1 MSARKKRI
9 FDLNVKIGA
18 TTIILP
24 IYEKQS
30 DISVIER
37 IMEKYPSLNNFEC
50 IDKIKN
56 KIF

>member
-30 DISVIER
+30 DISVIE